1 MREPM
6 HGVTQ
11 VFTDPEVEE
20 AYLDDAARRARP
32 VYLVVFLLTLPGN
45 VAAWFDDR
53 RMFGSDGNVD
63 VIHKARIA
71 QFVAF
76 AAVAAFGLVS
86 ARTFR
91 RWWRELAVFGALSLL
106 LLPTAASLFLPEPE
120 RLDVGAIFVSVI
132 ALLVG
137 AAIVMPIGFLYVV
150 AVTILV
156 AAPLLVAALTWP
168 AYHGDVAMWLVFA
181 TGIALI
187 AGYVVNLRDR
197 QAFAAGYRLEAALAR
212 ADQVRRDVLP
222 AAAAKRVEAGDA
234 RIADRFDATVMV
246 AKLGGISS
254 LPTTKVASTLDEL
267 VTAIEEVAARLGVDR
282 PRTLGDTIVAAGPPT
297 AVAALALEVRELI
310 ATRRPGVEAQI
321 GLAHGPVIGGV
332 VGQARVAYDLWGDTV
347 DRAHA
352 LATTPGE
359 IRVDPAAEQLVRSVL
374 DLNP

>member
-11 VFTDPEVEE
+11 VFSDPEVEE

-86 ARTFR
+86 QRTFR

-137 AAIVMPIGFLYVV
+137 AAIVMPIGFLYAV

-181 TGIALI
+181 TGIALV
-187 AGYVVNLRDR
+187 AGYIVNLRDR

-234 RIADRFDATVMV
+234 RIVDRFDATVMV
-246 AKLGGISS
+246 AKLCGISS

-267 VTAIEEVAARLGVDR
+267 VTETEQIAARLGVDR
-282 PRTLGDTIVAAGPPT
+282 PRTLGDTIVAAGAPVP
-297 AVAALALEVRELI
+297 VATLALELRELI
-310 ATRRPGVEAQI
+310 ATRRPGVEVQI